1 MKVDLDEILEA
12 SKAAT
17 QGSWRQSVGLSGVV
31 SGVNYESAF
40 DCLPEDANLICL
52 MRNNIDAM
60 IEELKMYREAEFH
73 AEQSALYGRKHND
86 DGSGNES

>member
-1 MKVDLDEILEA
+1 MKVDLDELDKL
-12 SKAAT
+12 SKDAMPAP
-17 QGSWRQSVGLSGVV
+17 WRDDTPTG
-31 SGVNYESAF
+31 
-40 DCLPEDANLICL
+40 EDDGEWWDKDTKLITA

-73 AEQSALYGRKHND
+73 AEQSAMYDRKHND